1 MPSFVSVNLPAA
13 GPHATLCFVNN
24 GAGYAA
30 GTTTAMTTDDTLPG
44 GQAVNTVIT
53 VGKEVWAKNT
63 TKASQPVELLGI
75 CSAVTTTSVRIANGG
90 GTKFALVD
98 NQELYVVDPGGL
110 ALTLA
115 IGKGFS
121 LADPGTAALEIS
133 NDGRGMMVWC
143 FYDWS

>member
-1 MPSFVSVNLPAA
+1 M
-13 GPHATLCFVNN
+13 CFVNN
-24 GAGYAA
+24 AAGYAA

-44 GQAVNTVIT
+44 SGAVTTVIPL
-53 VGKEVWAKNT
+53 GYQVWAKNT
-63 TKASQPVELLGI
+63 TKASQPIELLGQ
-75 CSAVTTTSVRIANGG
+75 CTAVSATSVRIGGGG

-98 NQELYVVDPGGL
+98 NQELYVIDPAGL

-115 IGKGFS
+115 IGYGFT

>member
-1 MPSFVSVNLPAA
+1 MVSFVSVALPVA

-24 GAGYAA
+24 AAGYAA

-44 GQAVNTVIT
+44 SGAVNTVIP
-53 VGKEVWAKNT
+53 VGYQVWAKNT
-63 TKASQPVELLGI
+63 NKKSQPIELLGV

-98 NQELYVVDPGGL
+98 NQELYVVDTAGL

-115 IGKGFS
+115 IGNGFT